1 MQIRLMQS
9 HALHDYIKQ

>member
-1 MQIRLMQS
+1 MQS